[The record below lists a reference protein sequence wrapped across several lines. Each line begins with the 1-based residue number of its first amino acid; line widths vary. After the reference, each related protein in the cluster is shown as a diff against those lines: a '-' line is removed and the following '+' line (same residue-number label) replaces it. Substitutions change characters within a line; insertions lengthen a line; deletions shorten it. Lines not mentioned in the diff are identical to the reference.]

1 MNNLL
6 ARIPVDQIEQA
17 IFSIR
22 GERVMLDFDLAALY
36 QVITT
41 ALNQAVRRNRERS
54 SEDSMFQLTP
64 RVRGT
69 EPLTNCDQ
77 FAEPSGPE
85 MNLSEVQ
92 GRQGEMLKQCHKL
105 FHSQTSLAND
115 RAEGAA
121 IEFLVV
127 WNGGLRG
134 RRFAHQNDVA
144 ALRLKTSKPNL
155 AERFNTLRARN
166 HGQLAHAATSTNS
179 TRSSGTGS
187 PRSRKASSCN
197 KIASRTLARASSR
210 VWPWLMHPGRLGT
223 SATMKPSSPGYNRTL
238 LFMISI
244 VADY

>member
-144 ALRLKTSKPNL
+144 ALRLKTSKPIL
-155 AERFNTLRARN
+155 PSALTHSAPET
-166 HGQLAHAATSTNS
+166 
-179 TRSSGTGS
+179 TGS
-187 PRSRKASSCN
+187 
-197 KIASRTLARASSR
+197 
-210 VWPWLMHPGRLGT
+210 
-223 SATMKPSSPGYNRTL
+223 L
-238 LFMISI
+238 LTRRPQPT
-244 VADY
+244 